1 METAMA
7 GIDLVITQ
15 GSARKGR
22 MEDVWIMD
30 WIVTP
35 LFRAGQRKEPNHGR
49 PEP

>member
-15 GSARKGR
+15 ESTRKDR
-22 MEDVWIMD
+22 VEDVWIMN

-35 LFRAGQRKEPNHGR
+35 LFRVGQRKEPNHGR